1 MSKIIHWI
9 QKIKS
14 YIVRALGED
23 PVRPWTLF
31 KHCIGVVVYRFLY
44 GTSISDYFEMRFF
57 ERSRE
62 EKETLFT
69 YYESVNFI
77 NYINGAENNSRFYN
91 KAYMYR
97 VMGKF
102 TKREQLILPADDYPT
117 FEAFLRRHPVVLY
130 KANAYCG
137 DGVELW
143 FAASSDIAKLYEKSM
158 EKPAVL
164 DELVTQHSNLARL
177 NPDSINTVKIFT
189 LMAGGT
195 CHFVAAEFRMG
206 RRGAFIDNIEKGGIA
221 ANVDMKTGKIIGTAY
236 DFQMNQYTHHPDTGV
251 RITDFELPNWEDVLR
266 FTEECARACPLAYVE
281 WDIAIRENDCVLIE
295 ANPNAYSI
303 GIQLG
308 KLHLRKKQFEALME
322 LYDQSKSKSQ

>member
-69 YYESVNFI
+69 LYEAMDFI
-77 NYINGAENNSRFYN
+77 NHINGAENNAEFRN
-91 KAYMYR
+91 KIYMYQ
-97 VMGKF
+97 VLGKF

-137 DGVELW
+137 DGVKLW
-143 FAASSDIAKLYEKSM
+143 STASSDIAKLYEKSL
-158 EKPAVL
+158 ERSAVL
-164 DELVTQHSNLARL
+164 DELVTQHPDLARL
-177 NPDSINTVKIFT
+177 NPDSINTVKIYTF
-189 LMAGGT
+189 M
-195 CHFVAAEFRMG
+195 
-206 RRGAFIDNIEKGGIA
+206 
-221 ANVDMKTGKIIGTAY
+221 KII
-236 DFQMNQYTHHPDTGV
+236 NC
-251 RITDFELPNWEDVLR
+251 R
-266 FTEECARACPLAYVE
+266 
-281 WDIAIRENDCVLIE
+281 
-295 ANPNAYSI
+295 
-303 GIQLG
+303 
-308 KLHLRKKQFEALME
+308 
-322 LYDQSKSKSQ
+322 